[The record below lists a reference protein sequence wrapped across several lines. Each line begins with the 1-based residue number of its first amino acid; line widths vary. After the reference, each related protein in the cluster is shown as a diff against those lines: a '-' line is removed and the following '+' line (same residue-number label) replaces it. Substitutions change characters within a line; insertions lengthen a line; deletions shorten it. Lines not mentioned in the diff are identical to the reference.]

1 MAQGHREE
9 DFFCEQR
16 HGTEGWTR
24 DGRGPQ
30 AEVHL
35 SADQPRLHFRRRGLG
50 EAEVDLWVVIAEGA
64 QEVGECVQGRR
75 RNGHSPTC
83 EARQVGEFLASILY
97 RHKEAFY
104 MPQKR
109 PPAGVE
115 GDPPPP
121 PIEKWHPQFR
131 LEP

>member
-1 MAQGHREE
+1 
-9 DFFCEQR
+9 
-16 HGTEGWTR
+16 
-24 DGRGPQ
+24 
-30 AEVHL
+30 
-35 SADQPRLHFRRRGLG
+35 
-50 EAEVDLWVVIAEGA
+50 VIAEGA

-115 GDPPPP
+115 GDPPPAP
-121 PIEKWHPQFR
+121 VEERHPQFR
-131 LEP
+131 LEPRDRLAERRLRDSELLGGPRHMFEPGDCPEIVQLEQLHTPSFSHSL